1 MVEVEVA
8 YQAYLAEVVEVEVLP
23 FLVVVVVEVEVH
35 PYLEEVVAVVDPH

>member
-1 MVEVEVA
+1 MVEVGVA

-23 FLVVVVVEVEVH
+23 FLVEVVEVEVH